1 MVSWIAKAWLSK
13 ERQNRLSMIY
23 IYIYNKLRA
32 RVILSKSD
40 SVKSWSVHVK
50 DTVIKYTVNP
60 TLDLCA
66 HTSRP

>member
-1 MVSWIAKAWLSK
+1 MVEQRAAKQALYD
-13 ERQNRLSMIY
+13 IY